1 MALKKKVVM
10 PNGLPLEYHR
20 VAMVK
25 IEPNQQITVLRH
37 SYLNEE
43 ARQYEKDW
51 AAGKIEGEPQFPYV
65 DHEYVHIPYAEAI
78 DALREGSMEGAYS
91 LLKKHRPEF
100 ADAVDLL
107 DSAEKTCCLVR
118 CCLYDE
124 EGIEGYEC
132 DECGF
137 SEVHDFSEP
146 LPERCPR
153 CNLPV
158 ATDC

>member
-1 MALKKKVVM
+1 MALNKKVVM

-43 ARQYEKDW
+43 ARQYEKDY

-65 DHEYVHIPYAEAI
+65 AHEYLHVPYAEAI
-78 DALREGSMEGAYS
+78 DTLREGSMEGAYA

-100 ADAVDLL
+100 ADA
-107 DSAEKTCCLVR
+107 A
-118 CCLYDE
+118 
-124 EGIEGYEC
+124 
-132 DECGF
+132 
-137 SEVHDFSEP
+137 
-146 LPERCPR
+146 
-153 CNLPV
+153 
-158 ATDC
+158 DC